1 MGREGVVL
9 RLDEIPP
16 ILPDHPELA
25 VEVDRRDAELEGH
38 DAVVLER
45 DDHIPASVH
54 IAPLSGQLALGQ
66 PLAVAPYRGPSGA
79 AEAGRKNNPAHRA
92 AASSPA
98 RARFPFPR
106 LISIP
111 SSYLPYWN
119 RSHLSMPLYSLR
131 FLSAVRPK
139 VRSNSVWEES
149 TLTRHPSGS
158 VRTARPKAR

>member
-1 MGREGVVL
+1 LGDIEPAVNGEKGVVL

-66 PLAVAPYRGPSGA
+66 PLAVAPYRGPLRRGGGREEKQSRAQGRGQQPRQGA
-79 AEAGRKNNPAHRA
+79 LSL
-92 AASSPA
+92 SSPHIN
-98 RARFPFPR
+98 P
-106 LISIP
+106 LLL
-111 SSYLPYWN
+111 SSVL
-119 RSHLSMPLYSLR
+119 
-131 FLSAVRPK
+131 
-139 VRSNSVWEES
+139 E
-149 TLTRHPSGS
+149 
-158 VRTARPKAR
+158 